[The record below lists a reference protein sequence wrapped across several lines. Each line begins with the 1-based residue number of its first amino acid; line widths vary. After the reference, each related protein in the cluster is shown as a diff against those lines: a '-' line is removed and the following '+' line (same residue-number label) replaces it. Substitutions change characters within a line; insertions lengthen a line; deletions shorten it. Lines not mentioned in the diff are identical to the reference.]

1 MAIAPVNKFINLA
14 VPVAPGVQKLY
25 EVPTGTT
32 SLLLYA
38 QVANVGVGTYP
49 LVTFWQK
56 RLSRSTGNDRDIRV
70 MKEVEIPP
78 NDAVILVDGRMVLE
92 KTAITADSL
101 YIRGHQ
107 ENVGIITGVD
117 YDEPT
122 GIATVMCKGLHNFN
136 AGDPITMGGIYFT
149 CGSTYT
155 PGNNTTYDG
164 STGLLVLDL
173 GTHTLQVGEYLKI
186 KDNAMSFTCTED
198 SGATQH
204 AYPRSTDP
212 ASGKLLTISAVTGTT
227 ATVQVL
233 DTVPS
238 TNTTAHTFV
247 SNSGVPNSVS
257 NNAYTGITTNIFPD
271 PQQSYVVDHIV
282 DQVGTSKTFS
292 AVLGSAIG
300 NVHTYQP
307 AVHTFVRGEP
317 NAVEVVTAASVLSGT
332 KFNVYGST
340 YNPSTGEVTL
350 TIGANS
356 LANNDTI
363 KIANDSLIYTCTMD
377 LNATE
382 HSYPRATDPASG
394 ATLTVAVATVNESI
408 RVNVGKSYSGG
419 FVAPLQM
426 ELTASILEN
435 SNV

>member
-1 MAIAPVNKFINLA
+1 M
-14 VPVAPGVQKLY
+14 VQ
-25 EVPTGTT
+25 
-32 SLLLYA
+32 LLYA

-101 YIRGHQ
+101 YVRGHQ

-186 KDNAMSFTCTED
+186 KE
-198 SGATQH
+198 QH
-204 AYPRSTDP
+204 KNLKCDHEILQRKYES
-212 ASGKLLTISAVTGTT
+212 I
-227 ATVQVL
+227 
-233 DTVPS
+233 
-238 TNTTAHTFV
+238 
-247 SNSGVPNSVS
+247 SNS
-257 NNAYTGITTNIFPD
+257 
-271 PQQSYVVDHIV
+271 
-282 DQVGTSKTFS
+282 
-292 AVLGSAIG
+292 
-300 NVHTYQP
+300 
-307 AVHTFVRGEP
+307 
-317 NAVEVVTAASVLSGT
+317 
-332 KFNVYGST
+332 
-340 YNPSTGEVTL
+340 
-350 TIGANS
+350 
-356 LANNDTI
+356 
-363 KIANDSLIYTCTMD
+363 
-377 LNATE
+377 
-382 HSYPRATDPASG
+382 
-394 ATLTVAVATVNESI
+394 
-408 RVNVGKSYSGG
+408 
-419 FVAPLQM
+419 
-426 ELTASILEN
+426 
-435 SNV
+435 